1 MVLMTQLLE
10 NLEKAK
16 NEEDFSSLD
25 NILTDNIG
33 ESASQGKN
41 TLRLSEVME
50 GEDVDIPAD
59 DDKIHDENLG
69 NDDED
74 FNASEDD
81 LMSSQDLEE
90 FAKHDE
96 IVLPLSQD
104 KGKKW

>member
-1 MVLMTQLLE
+1 MVLITQLLK

-16 NEEDFSSLD
+16 NEDFWLD
-25 NILTDNIG
+25 NMLTDNIG

-69 NDDED
+69 NNDED